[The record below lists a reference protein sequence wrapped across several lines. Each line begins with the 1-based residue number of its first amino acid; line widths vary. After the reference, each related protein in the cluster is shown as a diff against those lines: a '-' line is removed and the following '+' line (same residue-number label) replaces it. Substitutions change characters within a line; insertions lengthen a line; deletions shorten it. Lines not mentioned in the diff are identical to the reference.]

1 MSFYNYYWAVI
12 LALLALVIKIKLEGK
27 ITMKINWK
35 VRLKHKPFLVAAFA
49 LLLLLVQLIGVLIG
63 YDTTIYNERV
73 TELFNTVLA
82 FLVLIGVVVDPT
94 TPGTNDSDQAM
105 TYEQKDDAK

>member
-1 MSFYNYYWAVI
+1 
-12 LALLALVIKIKLEGK
+12 
-27 ITMKINWK
+27 MKINWK

-49 LLLLLVQLIGVLIG
+49 LILLLVQQIGTLFG

-82 FLVLIGVVVDPT
+82 FLVLIGVVIDPT
-94 TPGTNDSDQAM
+94 TTGTADSEQALG
-105 TYEQKDDAK
+105 YNKPRDDLEGNK

>member
-1 MSFYNYYWAVI
+1 
-12 LALLALVIKIKLEGK
+12 
-27 ITMKINWK
+27 MKINWK
-35 VRLKHKPFLVAAFA
+35 VRLKHKPFLVVAFA
-49 LLLLLVQLIGVLIG
+49 LLLLLVQQIGALIG

-94 TPGTNDSDQAM
+94 TEGTNDSSQALK
-105 TYEQKDDAK
+105 YDKPKDDE

>member
-1 MSFYNYYWAVI
+1 
-12 LALLALVIKIKLEGK
+12 
-27 ITMKINWK
+27 MKINWK

-49 LLLLLVQLIGVLIG
+49 LILLLVQQIGALFG

-82 FLVLIGVVVDPT
+82 FLVLVGVVVDPT
-94 TPGTNDSDQAM
+94 TEGTNDSSQALK
-105 TYEQKDDAK
+105 YDKPKDDEK